1 MLNLCETSGS
11 HQHTWG
17 GDFRASGKRVHGQPG
32 TRLSFG
38 GPEWTLAWGADKPC
52 QLALGLKEDREHLGS
67 LIPFILI
74 NMTTADTTLLST
86 HNTQK
91 RGLSSF
97 QGDKSGEWGFPNGG
111 RGVWGL
117 LTSGAGVTEPHSLV
131 AMVSHFPII
140 QDSCPVPI

>member
-1 MLNLCETSGS
+1 MDPGSGS
-11 HQHTWG
+11 RQALSASSRLERG
-17 GDFRASGKRVHGQPG
+17 QRAP
-32 TRLSFG
+32 
-38 GPEWTLAWGADKPC
+38 
-52 QLALGLKEDREHLGS
+52 GS

-91 RGLSSF
+91 WGLSSF

-117 LTSGAGVTEPHSLV
+117 LTSGAGVMEPHPLV
-131 AMVSHFPII
+131 AMVSRFPII